1 LVGLSGAG
9 PQTTMATVTSA
20 PAETS
25 FSTSS
30 SDANHSSTVEPGE
43 SDDGANDIVQQS
55 QQQEKLVVWQGIALL
70 TADCMGVGIL
80 GLPND
85 MKVLG
90 WAIGL
95 SFLVL
100 NCPINYYAG
109 NLLSILALE
118 IEQDINDDEDDVD
131 KNQQSTTEIELA
143 ATKNTAVR
151 RKRNKRYEGLP
162 QNQQEEGPPSSEGGD
177 DHDESYDVTIEDNDD
192 QFTKEAFR
200 DEFGNDPDDDDG
212 IDQIATATT
221 GQNHDRKTSDLI
233 NMTAAVFA
241 TDSFTS
247 RSWIF
252 LVKTIYYINLFLVLG
267 DYILVMGRSV
277 AAFFGEDNICLPT
290 AGAIASVF
298 MFGLCQFRTMAN
310 IGRSVSLASL
320 LALLIVLVQ
329 CLFHH
334 HHRNDNNNVYI
345 HTDSFDGNST
355 DIYTNSTDIPP
366 TRILQDNAD
375 DDGVWGKFSSLAGI
389 GFAVGSQKLFLNI
402 RHELQDRN
410 KASKVLGGSLLTYGT
425 AYVGVVLLAGSDPPS
440 FLFDAIPEGWGR
452 RMAGLLLWF
461 HVAVSYAIN
470 SQALCASIDHNMG
483 MATTTANGTRAKLR
497 NHPAVRWFVITLMVS
512 VSSYLVSNSVPFFKD
527 LVALIGA
534 LTSVPLSLTLPAILW
549 RRARSITLLLPSCKG
564 TGSYLLLWYS
574 FAFLAVGL
582 IGALT
587 EIDEDWLSQGK
598 PFACHEEE

>member
-1 LVGLSGAG
+1 
-9 PQTTMATVTSA
+9 MAI
-20 PAETS
+20 AEAS
-25 FSTSS
+25 SLPSSDDANNSS
-30 SDANHSSTVEPGE
+30 SHELGE
-43 SDDGANDIVQQS
+43 SDDGATSGNEIVQH
-55 QQQEKLVVWQGIALL
+55 QQDKLVVWQGIALL

-118 IEQDINDDEDDVD
+118 IEHNNHDDEGDD

-143 ATKNTAVR
+143 ATNTAVR

-162 QNQQEEGPPSSEGGD
+162 QNQQEGGTPGGD
-177 DHDESYDVTIEDNDD
+177 DRDESYDVTIEDNDD
-192 QFTKEAFR
+192 EFTKEAFR
-200 DEFGNDPDDDDG
+200 DEFGNDPDDDDVG
-212 IDQIATATT
+212 DQSAIATT

-233 NMTAAVFA
+233 NMTATVFS
-241 TDSFTS
+241 TDSLTS

-252 LVKTIYYINLFLVLG
+252 LVKTTYYTNLFLVLG

-310 IGRSVSLASL
+310 LGRSVSLASL

-334 HHRNDNNNVYI
+334 HHRNDNSNVYI
-345 HTDSFDGNST
+345 HTDNIDGNST

-366 TRILQDNAD
+366 TRILQEED

-402 RHELQDRN
+402 RHELQHRE

-425 AYVGVVLLAGSDPPS
+425 AYVGVVLLAGPDPPS

-470 SQALCASIDHNMG
+470 SQALCASIDHNMT
-483 MATTTANGTRAKLR
+483 ASTTSNGTRAKLR
-497 NHPAVRWFVITLMVS
+497 NHPAVRWFGITLMVS

-534 LTSVPLSLTLPAILW
+534 LTSVPLSLTLPAILY
-549 RRARSITLLLPSCKG
+549 RRARSIALFLPDFCRCRG
-564 TGSYLLLWYS
+564 NGSYLLLWYS